1 MKIFHLST
9 VNINLPLFLIN
20 YQKIPPE
27 DEDESSENLEMNEF
41 SNNQPENSHENENEN
56 VPVTENPDNENTDE
70 TNETLLPKSVNV
82 EIHVE

>member
-1 MKIFHLST
+1 
-9 VNINLPLFLIN
+9 
-20 YQKIPPE
+20 
-27 DEDESSENLEMNEF
+27 MNEF

-82 EIHVE
+82 EIHVEWTFCKYTFPHEIKGLELLIFCPLIVTLIKSKT

>member
-1 MKIFHLST
+1 
-9 VNINLPLFLIN
+9 
-20 YQKIPPE
+20 
-27 DEDESSENLEMNEF
+27 MNEF